1 MEENNEN
8 TKFYKLPWDEVAD
21 KDIGEW
27 LKSIPR
33 NKKAEVVRYAIRFYK
48 AHLKKGEF
56 FAIPNMAN
64 INTPSEPE
72 AKPEPKKKV
81 GIKKQPSA
89 LIQTMKT
96 PKED

>member
-1 MEENNEN
+1 MEENVKDN
-8 TKFYKLPWDEVAD
+8 TKFYKLPYDEVAD
-21 KDIGEW
+21 KDIDDW

-33 NKKAEVVRYAIRFYK
+33 NKKAEAVRYAIRFYK
-48 AHLKKGEF
+48 AHLGEGEF
-56 FAIPNMAN
+56 FKLPNMVGSPVPA
-64 INTPSEPE
+64 PE